1 MSMIFPGMDPYLEH
15 PAHWMG
21 VHDRLIVYISDQMR
35 PKLRPRYIAKI
46 EQRVYLEAPDRD
58 IRPDVIVNRVR
69 RPKAGGG
76 AAVAV
81 AEVDAPLVVVAARE
95 EYHESYLEIIDLS
108 NGQKVVTVIEVLSPG
123 NKVAGPARDSY
134 RKKQREVLESDA
146 HLVEIDLLRKGGHVL
161 SVPEHEVRMK
171 LIYDYMICVNRAVGT
186 RDRYE
191 IYYRSVRER
200 IPPIAIPLADGD
212 PDVHLDLQAA
222 LARTH
227 DEGSYLEQI
236 AYRNSCVPRL
246 PREDQEW
253 ADELVA
259 QMADVLPPE

>member
-15 PAHWMG
+15 PALWMG
-21 VHDRLIVYISDQMR
+21 VHDALIVYIRDQMR

-46 EQRVYLEAPDRD
+46 EQRVYLEAPGRD

-69 RPKAGGG
+69 PSKSGGR
-76 AAVAV
+76 AVAV
-81 AEVDAPLVVVAARE
+81 AEPDTPLVVLSARE
-95 EYHESYLEIIDLS
+95 EIRESYLEIIDLS

-146 HLVEIDLLRKGGHVL
+146 HLVEIDLLRTGGHVL
-161 SVPEHEVRMK
+161 SVPEREVRMT
-171 LIYDYMICVNRAVGT
+171 LVYDYMTCVNRADGT

-191 IYYRSVRER
+191 IYYRGVRDPLPR
-200 IPPIAIPLADGD
+200 IAIPLADGD
-212 PDVHLDLQAA
+212 PDVALDLHAA
-222 LARTH
+222 IARTH

-253 ADELVA
+253 ADELVS
-259 QMADVLPPE
+259 QMANVLPPG